1 MGETGKGWEDMSIIQ
16 IMVTIIIVTI
26 LVTVILGVASYAAY
40 WLRRNRR
47 PARRAAE
54 SDEPRFFFRY
64 MPPGEADVAGA
75 AGAAGVAGV
84 AGVESAGEKASVD
97 AGETARTATVS
108 ADDPS
113 PSRGS

>member
-47 PARRAAE
+47 PARREAE

-64 MPPGEADVAGA
+64 RPPGEADGA
-75 AGAAGVAGV
+75 EAAGVAPGPRTD
-84 AGVESAGEKASVD
+84 ASS
-97 AGETARTATVS
+97 RATHR
-108 ADDPS
+108 AYHQ
-113 PSRGS
+113 GA

>member
-47 PARRAAE
+47 PARREAE

-64 MPPGEADVAGA
+64 MPPGEADGAEA
-75 AGAAGVAGV
+75 AGA

-97 AGETARTATVS
+97 AGGTARTATVS

>member
-47 PARRAAE
+47 PARREAE

-75 AGAAGVAGV
+75 AGVAGV
-84 AGVESAGEKASVD
+84 AGVESAGEKARVD

-108 ADDPS
+108 GDDPS

>member
-47 PARRAAE
+47 PARREAE

-64 MPPGEADVAGA
+64 VPPGEADVAGA
-75 AGAAGVAGV
+75 AEV

>member
-47 PARRAAE
+47 PVRREAE

-64 MPPGEADVAGA
+64 IPPGEADVAGA
-75 AGAAGVAGV
+75 AGA